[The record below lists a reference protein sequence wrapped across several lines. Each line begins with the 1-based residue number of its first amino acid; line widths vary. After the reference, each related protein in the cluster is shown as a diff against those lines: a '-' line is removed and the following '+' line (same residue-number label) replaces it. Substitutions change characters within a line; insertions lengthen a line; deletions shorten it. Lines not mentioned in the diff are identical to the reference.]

1 MLILLIMINNISVE
15 SLLQQLGNRLKS
27 ARLLR
32 NESQAVFAA
41 RIGLTRQTYSKMEKG
56 NPTIPI
62 GKWLAASYI
71 LRLLST
77 WEKVLVTEDNLFE
90 QYERKQITRK
100 KAGAKRKGYK

>member
-1 MLILLIMINNISVE
+1 M
-15 SLLQQLGNRLKS
+15 
-27 ARLLR
+27 ARLSR

-62 GKWLAASYI
+62 GKWLAASEI
-71 LRLLST
+71 LRLLPT
-77 WEKVLVTEDNLFE
+77 WKKVLIREDNLFE

-100 KAGAKRKGYK
+100 KAGKKRKGYQ

>member
-1 MLILLIMINNISVE
+1 MINNISIE
-15 SLLQQLGNRLKS
+15 SLLQQLGNRLKE
-27 ARLLR
+27 ARLSR

-41 RIGLTRQTYSKMEKG
+41 RIELTRQTYSKMEKG

-62 GKWLAASYI
+62 GKWLAASEI

-77 WEKVLVTEDNLFE
+77 WEHVLVREDNLFE

-100 KAGAKRKGYK
+100 KAGKKRKGHK